1 MRIRNPVQVQEKDEE
16 KAGERNSQLLA
27 ISGENTFSAQQD
39 GHLYLCD
46 FVADTG
52 ARSLFPLVDF
62 WST

>member
-1 MRIRNPVQVQEKDEE
+1 VQVQEKEKDEE
-16 KAGERNSQLLA
+16 KAEERSSQLLA
-27 ISGENTFSAQQD
+27 ISGENRFSAQQD
-39 GHLYLCD
+39 GHLYPCD